1 MFKLMFDWFLNL
13 STQDKLSVLSILF
26 SLIPSV
32 VAIVISIKALKQSS
46 NAIIESSRANI
57 MLYFDISTTASSH
70 IVLKNFGNSL
80 RSNTWN

>member
-1 MFKLMFDWFLNL
+1 MLNSIFSWFLNL

-26 SLIPSV
+26 SLIPSI
-32 VAIVISIKALKQSS
+32 VAIVISIKTLKQSS

-57 MLYFDISTTASSH
+57 MLYFDVSTTANSY

-80 RSNTWN
+80 R